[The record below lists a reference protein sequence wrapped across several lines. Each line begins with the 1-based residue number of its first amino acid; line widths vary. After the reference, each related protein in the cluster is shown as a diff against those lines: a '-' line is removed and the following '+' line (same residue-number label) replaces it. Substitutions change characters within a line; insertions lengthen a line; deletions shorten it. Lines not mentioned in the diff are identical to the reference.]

1 MSYEIVKN
9 ISVKNKS
16 ITSACNNLRPITY
29 STCKINAESEEK
41 FVKIVLVEAYLGVFH
56 LQNSKSLLPFR
67 YALFKYKQLNSEAK
81 EDIENKVWNS
91 YNHKTKEFR
100 YTTEERVEAIKKLG
114 DILYGFYQSF
124 KPTKGEYKIKYSSS
138 AWIVKMM
145 QTRFSYTW
153 YEDKAKIY
161 NTLEEAEL
169 IVDNIN
175 TNFSGEAKIMKVA

>member
-56 LQNSKSLLPFR
+56 LQKAKSLLPFR

-124 KPTKGEYKIKYSSS
+124 KPTKGEYKIKYSNV
-138 AWIVKMM
+138 WVVKMM
-145 QTRFSYTW
+145 KTDFQYTR
-153 YEDKAKIY
+153 YEEKAKVY
-161 NTLEEAEL
+161 NTLEETEL
-169 IVDNIN
+169 VVDFIN
-175 TNFSGEAKIMKVA
+175 TNFTGETKIMKVA